1 MNTRTMFTRHA
12 PVLCGLACVLVAC
25 ADSATNRTIT
35 APDVESTLD
44 VAAAPANITVTD
56 LATGEELM
64 VAARVGTDQA
74 ATGGRATGH
83 ADITSGST
91 GQKYSFSALSTGDFP
106 NAKGQSEGHVIDPTF
121 GRAIVHVDV
130 DCLAI
135 TGNNAWVSGPV
146 TKFRINGQDVPF
158 PPGLQALARVQDN
171 GEGGTTVDEASLGV
185 GVFGAQVC
193 RSRPLLP
200 LLPSDHGNIQVSQR

>member
-1 MNTRTMFTRHA
+1 MNTRTTLSRHA
-12 PVLCGLACVLVAC
+12 AVLCGLACVLAAC
-25 ADSATNRTIT
+25 ADSATNRAIT
-35 APDVESTLD
+35 APDAEPGLA
-44 VAAAPANITVTD
+44 VAAAPRHITVTH
-56 LATGEELM
+56 LATGEEL
-64 VAARVGTDQA
+64 VVPARVGTERA

-106 NAKGQSEGHVIDPTF
+106 NAKGQAEGHVIDPSF
-121 GRAIVHVDV
+121 GRAIVHAAV

-158 PPGLQALARVQDN
+158 PQGLQALARVQDN
-171 GEGGTTVDEASLGV
+171 GEGGTTVDEASLAV

-193 RSRPLLP
+193 RTRPLLP